1 MMKGDLHTHSTFSDG
16 ALAADWLPRLAAASG
31 LTHLAISD
39 HDTLR
44 AVEYARSAPERQGV
58 TLIPA
63 AELTGLDTKRGRRV
77 HLLCYAPEPTDEL
90 AAFCERMRRAR
101 DEAAQANLDAI
112 ERRFP
117 QFSRALALELC
128 RDAGVC
134 FKAHIMRVLF
144 EFGLSDG
151 LYGDV
156 YHALKS
162 EGLFRKVRYEPVE
175 QVLSI
180 ARRAG
185 AAVVMAHPSVYR
197 SMELFGELAAAGEI
211 DGVEIDHPRNTLEDK
226 ILLSCAADQY
236 GLIVTGGSDFH
247 GLHSGRPVPIGM
259 CTTDGE
265 NIARILETAA
275 SRKGAP
281 VKAPQG

>member
-1 MMKGDLHTHSTFSDG
+1 MKTGETEMTGDLHTHSTFSDG
-16 ALAADWLPRLAAASG
+16 ALAAKCLPRLAAASG

-44 AVEYARSAPERQGV
+44 SIEYARRAPEQQGV
-58 TLIPA
+58 SLIPA

-77 HLLCYAPEPTDEL
+77 HLLCYGAQPTDEL
-90 AAFCERMRRAR
+90 AAFCERMRQAR
-101 DEAAQANLDAI
+101 DEAAQANLDAV

-162 EGLFRKVRYEPVE
+162 EGMFRKVRYEPVE
-175 QVLSI
+175 QVLAI

-197 SMELFGELAAAGEI
+197 SMDLFEELAAAGEI
-211 DGVEIDHPRNTLEDK
+211 DGVEIDHPRNTVEDK
-226 ILLSCAADQY
+226 IILSCAADEY

-247 GLHSGRPVPIGM
+247 GIHAGHPVPVGT
-259 CTTDGE
+259 CTTSCE
-265 NIARILETAA
+265 NIARLLEVAA
-275 SRKGAP
+275 SRK
-281 VKAPQG
+281 